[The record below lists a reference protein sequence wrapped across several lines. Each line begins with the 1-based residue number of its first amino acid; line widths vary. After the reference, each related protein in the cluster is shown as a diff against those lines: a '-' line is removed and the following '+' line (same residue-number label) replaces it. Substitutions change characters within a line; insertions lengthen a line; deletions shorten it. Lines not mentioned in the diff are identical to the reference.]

1 MTFVLVVVETYV
13 AIVRTIDEPSDIFC
27 REWVREDFLY
37 FIQLKIK
44 HLQADMNSNP

>member
-13 AIVRTIDEPSDIFC
+13 VFVRTLGETLEFFRGSGFGSL
-27 REWVREDFLY
+27 LY

-44 HLQADMNSNP
+44 HLQADMSSRP